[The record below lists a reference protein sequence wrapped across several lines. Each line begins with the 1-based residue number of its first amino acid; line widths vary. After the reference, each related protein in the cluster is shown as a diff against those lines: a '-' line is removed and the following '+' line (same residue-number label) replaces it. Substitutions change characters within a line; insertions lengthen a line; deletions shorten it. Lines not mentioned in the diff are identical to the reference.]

1 MFDEQGVMGFAK
13 FEILFKKSYKELSS
27 VAYNYLEDE
36 EESKDVVQ
44 EVFIKV
50 WEKRKDLIDDPQAIF
65 YLVAAVKN
73 NCISKLRKKMQH
85 LSVDDVMVRN
95 TLKEDVSKDSDS
107 EEELDVYQ
115 FVNKALEELPPKC
128 LVVFKL
134 SRFDLL
140 TYAQIA
146 ERLGISIKT
155 VENQM
160 GKAIKIMRS
169 YIKENPLPPFLLV
182 LVEVLAFLYKG
193 Q

>member
-1 MFDEQGVMGFAK
+1 MEFVK

-27 VAYNYLEDE
+27 VAYHYLKDE

-50 WEKRKDLIDDPQAIF
+50 WEKRKDLIEDPQAIF
-65 YLVAAVKN
+65 YLVTAVKN

-95 TLKEDVSKDSDS
+95 ILKEDVSKESYS

-128 LVVFKL
+128 LIVFKL

-182 LVEVLAFLYKG
+182 LVEVLDFLSKG

>member
-1 MFDEQGVMGFAK
+1 MFDKQKTIGFVK

-27 VAYNYLEDE
+27 VAYHYLKDE

-50 WEKRKDLIDDPQAIF
+50 WEKRKDLIEDPQAIF
-65 YLVAAVKN
+65 YLVTAVKN

-95 TLKEDVSKDSDS
+95 TLKEDVSKESYS

-128 LVVFKL
+128 LIVFKL

-182 LVEVLAFLYKG
+182 LVEVLDFLSKG

>member
-1 MFDEQGVMGFAK
+1 MEFVK

-27 VAYNYLEDE
+27 VAYHYLKDE

-50 WEKRKDLIDDPQAIF
+50 WEKRKDLIEDPQAIF
-65 YLVAAVKN
+65 YLVTAVKN

-95 TLKEDVSKDSDS
+95 TLKEDVSKESYS

-128 LVVFKL
+128 LIVFKL

-169 YIKENPLPPFLLV
+169 YIKENPLPPFSLV
-182 LVEVLAFLYKG
+182 LVEVLDFLSKG